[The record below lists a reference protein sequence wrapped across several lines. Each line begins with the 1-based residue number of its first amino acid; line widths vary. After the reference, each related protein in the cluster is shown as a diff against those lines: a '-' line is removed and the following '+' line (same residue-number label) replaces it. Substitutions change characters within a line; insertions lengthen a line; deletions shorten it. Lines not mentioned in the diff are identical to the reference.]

1 MDPTRY
7 WRRLR
12 WLRANPPG
20 YASRNKE
27 RRETFTM
34 ALEQAE
40 QLVRSAAD
48 LGPETRPINL
58 FYGLSQGTRAVVA
71 AREASDKDFWLS
83 NHGIAYRGNL
93 DRSIA
98 NIEVEQLDTPGGSFT
113 ALARLLRSRALP
125 EPVQLGNLLAALPLH
140 LPDSSWSNRPRAIA
154 VQHLEQSGFG
164 VLVASPN
171 VFAQTGNWPVI
182 DGVRDLNIEES
193 REVLAN
199 YIEEHYPGLRGMEA
213 RPDGHGQFFVGD
225 SGMQFCLKLVHSD
238 HLGSDFLRQQTL
250 EAHTVRV
257 GDQLYALPSFT
268 NKAQPCHPTVV
279 LSAVLWTLSM
289 LARYAPVRWAKALD
303 VDSSQDATALEE
315 VLQDALALVPGPC
328 WTRLTSCRTGPVSR
342 VRPRARHRARGN
354 TQRQPSLL
362 RWVL

>member
-1 MDPTRY
+1 MDPARY

-27 RRETFTM
+27 RRETFTT

-58 FYGLSQGTRAVVA
+58 FYGLSQGTRAIVA
-71 AREASDKDFWLS
+71 AREASDKDFWLG

-199 YIEEHYPGLRGMEA
+199 YIEEHYPGLRGMEP

-315 VLQDALALVPGPC
+315 VLQDALALVPCALLDALDELPD
-328 WTRLTSCRTGPVSR
+328 WS
-342 VRPRARHRARGN
+342 
-354 TQRQPSLL
+354 SL
-362 RWVL
+362 